1 MASVVDARQAATS
14 AGAAGP
20 KPEDAVGDGISIS
33 YMDQFGYGSTVDVQ
47 LASGPP
53 Q

>member
-33 YMDQFGYGSTVDVQ
+33 GLSKQFKIGRGSVTA
-47 LASGPP
+47 L
-53 Q
+53 